1 MVCFQFLHEDFDK
14 GMVLKKKIEDAMNA
28 AQITFI
34 LLFLIAILI
43 MFYYD
48 KYIGIITFLIV
59 LFLFSSKFLN
69 PSTTS

>member
-1 MVCFQFLHEDFDK
+1 ML
-14 GMVLKKKIEDAMNA
+14 LKKKIEDAMNA

-59 LFLFSSKFLN
+59 LFLFSSRFLN
-69 PSTTS
+69 PLSMHANLYVAQKQAIFG